1 MMAPMS
7 TDSRPAPVRPASV
20 ATTPA
25 GSLDSAAS
33 NTGSPTADPV
43 HALIVVDMQSA
54 FVDGPEAV
62 PHAATV
68 LAGTERLVAG
78 ARAAGALVV
87 QLQNDGPEGA
97 SDEVGTP
104 GWELRLPVDTG
115 RGEVLLRKTD
125 DDGFEETGLEELLR
139 AKGVGA
145 LAVCG
150 VMSEMCV
157 SATARTALDL
167 GFRVVVPHD
176 SHGTYDIPAAE
187 GISDAVP
194 AATVSRVA
202 EWALGDEV
210 EIVPSAD
217 SVSFVMP

>member
-1 MMAPMS
+1 MN
-7 TDSRPAPVRPASV
+7 TDSRPEPVA
-20 ATTPA
+20 ATPA
-25 GSLDSAAS
+25 GSLDSPAS
-33 NTGSPTADPV
+33 DTGSPTRTDDPV

-54 FVDGPEAV
+54 FVTGADAV

-68 LAGTERLVAG
+68 LARTEQLIAG

-97 SDEVGTP
+97 PDEVGTP
-104 GWELRLPVDTG
+104 SWEVHLPVDTE
-115 RGEVLLRKTD
+115 RGEVVLRKTA
-125 DDGFEETGLEELLR
+125 DDGFEETGLEKLLR
-139 AKGVGA
+139 GRGVTA

-167 GFRVVVPHD
+167 DFRVVIAHD
-176 SHGTYDIPAAE
+176 AHGTYDIPAAA
-187 GISDAVP
+187 GIGDAVP

-217 SVSFVMP
+217 GVRFVAP